1 MAFSETNLTQLKIY
15 SLPKAQ
21 YDALVQAGTLD
32 EDAIYLTTANE
43 SGSDDRIVVAESNSA
58 TSARPIYFSTTDTPA
73 ETLTQ
78 AAYNNSVGVIP
89 ATGVLKGA
97 AWNDYAEYRKVKG
110 EPPKPGTVVCETGH
124 DSVVKCYR
132 HMAPAPAVVSDTFG
146 FVIGDEEGATVPIAV
161 AGKVLVYYKSNVKEL
176 KAGDAVCASDNGMA
190 TKMSR
195 TEIKTYPDRILGYF
209 VGIPEED
216 EFNGVPVDGRIW
228 IRVR

>member
-1 MAFSETNLTQLKIY
+1 MAFSETNLTKLKIY

-21 YDALVQAGTLD
+21 YDAMVQAGTLD
-32 EDAIYLTTANE
+32 EDALYLTTVNE
-43 SGSDDRIVVAESNSA
+43 NGSDDKIVVAESNSA
-58 TSARPIYFSTTDTPA
+58 TSARPIYFSTTDVPA

-97 AWNDYAEYRKVKG
+97 AWNDYAEYRKIEG
-110 EPPKPGTVVCETGH
+110 GPLKPGTVVCETGN
-124 DSVVKCYR
+124 DSVMKCEYL
-132 HMAPAPAVVSDTFG
+132 APAPAVISDTFG
-146 FVIGDEEGATVPIAV
+146 IAIGDDKGATVPIAV
-161 AGKVLVYYKSNVKEL
+161 SGKVLVYYGGDAKKL
-176 KAGDAVCASDNGMA
+176 KAGDAVCSYTNGTA
-190 TKMSR
+190 IKMSR
-195 TEIKTYPDRILGYF
+195 AQIQEYPDRILGYF